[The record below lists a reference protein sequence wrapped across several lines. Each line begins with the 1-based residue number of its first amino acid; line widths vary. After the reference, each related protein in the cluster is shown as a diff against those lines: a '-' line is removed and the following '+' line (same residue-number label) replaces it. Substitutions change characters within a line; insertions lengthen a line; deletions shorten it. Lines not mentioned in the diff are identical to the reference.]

1 MAGRTITERR
11 SRSPIMT
18 PSSRNTSTSNGIDDL
33 ESKMDNTGT
42 ISISNNSNNINS
54 NNSNN
59 NQHHNTT
66 DHWFE
71 KLSPPI
77 QFSLLVCGVFF
88 FFGIHNYLQEAIMSI
103 PGFRFGVM
111 LGYLEVLG

>member
-11 SRSPIMT
+11 SRSPIIT

-33 ESKMDNTGT
+33 ESEMDNTST
-42 ISISNNSNNINS
+42 ISISNSN
-54 NNSNN
+54 NN

-71 KLSPPI
+71 KLSSPI

>member
-1 MAGRTITERR
+1 MTGRTITERR
-11 SRSPIMT
+11 SRSPIIA
-18 PSSRNTSTSNGIDDL
+18 PSSRNTSRRDGIDDM

-42 ISISNNSNNINS
+42 ISISNNN
-54 NNSNN
+54 NNS

-71 KLSPPI
+71 KLSSPI

>member
-11 SRSPIMT
+11 SRSPIIT

-42 ISISNNSNNINS
+42 ISISNNNN
-54 NNSNN
+54 NN

-71 KLSPPI
+71 KLSSPI

>member
-1 MAGRTITERR
+1 MAGPTITERR
-11 SRSPIMT
+11 SRSPIIA

-33 ESKMDNTGT
+33 ESKMDTTGIIG
-42 ISISNNSNNINS
+42 ISSNNK
-54 NNSNN
+54 NSNN
-59 NQHHNTT
+59 NQHHNPT

-71 KLSPPI
+71 KLSSPI
-77 QFSLLVCGVFF
+77 QFSVLVCGVFF

>member
-11 SRSPIMT
+11 SRSPIIT

-33 ESKMDNTGT
+33 ESKMDNTGI
-42 ISISNNSNNINS
+42 ISISNNNN
-54 NNSNN
+54 NN

-71 KLSPPI
+71 KLSSPI

>member
-11 SRSPIMT
+11 SRSPTIA
-18 PSSRNTSTSNGIDDL
+18 PSSRNTSTSNSIDDL
-33 ESKMDNTGT
+33 ESKIDNTGI
-42 ISISNNSNNINS
+42 ISIS

-59 NQHHNTT
+59 NQHHNTA

-71 KLSPPI
+71 KLSSPI

>member
-11 SRSPIMT
+11 SRSPIIT

-42 ISISNNSNNINS
+42 ISISNNN
-54 NNSNN
+54 NN

-71 KLSPPI
+71 KLSSPI

>member
-11 SRSPIMT
+11 SRSPIIT
-18 PSSRNTSTSNGIDDL
+18 PSSLNTSTSNGIDDL

-42 ISISNNSNNINS
+42 ISISNNNNN
-54 NNSNN
+54 NN

-71 KLSPPI
+71 KLSSPI

>member
-11 SRSPIMT
+11 SRSPIIT
-18 PSSRNTSTSNGIDDL
+18 PSSRNKSTSNGIDDL
-33 ESKMDNTGT
+33 ESKMDKTGT
-42 ISISNNSNNINS
+42 ISISNNINN
-54 NNSNN
+54 NNNN

-71 KLSPPI
+71 KLSSPI
-77 QFSLLVCGVFF
+77 QFSLLVCGVFL

>member
-11 SRSPIMT
+11 SRSPIIT

-42 ISISNNSNNINS
+42 ISISNNNNN
-54 NNSNN
+54 NN
-59 NQHHNTT
+59 NQLHNTT

-71 KLSPPI
+71 KLSSPI